1 MSNRDSDHRE
11 DDLQSVILEQRR
23 ELMAAQALDSD
34 LDFAFHLQLQEALA
48 ASLALQPSTSTSTAS
63 ILEPPHTTTEND
75 GVSSFAVLQS
85 DELAKLVQEV
95 KDREASEL
103 EMRRVREDLNRRIH
117 DEKFAREILRIPE
130 DDWKEWGGNYEKP
143 LLGEGCSKSK
153 PVADNNND
161 AVFRIYTKGLVSVEE
176 IRGVKTAL
184 AGIGVA
190 ICDPSDNVIFE
201 VRKPLVGNGM
211 SKNAAEAKALIDGLN
226 AAIALELKRVTVYFD
241 YNPLYQFVSGRWPP
255 KQRKIAVLVNQVTLL
270 RKKFMYFNPKLVAR
284 NDVKFAF
291 KLAKDAIVSQVTR
304 PAESSHGNNLNEACV
319 ICLEDADVSR
329 MFSVDGCLHRYCFS
343 CMKQHVEVKLLH
355 GMVPK
360 CPHEG
365 CKSELVVDS
374 CRKFLPP
381 KSIETMSQRIKEAS
395 IPVAD
400 KVYCPNPSNMTCFA
414 FKSLNP
420 HPPAEDLKLKSLATR
435 NLWRQCV
442 KCNHM
447 IELAEGCYHMTCRCG
462 YEFCYNCGAE
472 WKNKRAMC
480 SCPLWDE
487 DHIWLEQDRDFDEDE
502 EDEDEDDEYYD
513 SDSDYY

>member
-1 MSNRDSDHRE
+1 MNRKRRFDPYFPNNEKQEALLIRPISQKLPMSNRDSDHRE

-48 ASLALQPSTSTSTAS
+48 ASLALQPSTSTSTPTSA
-63 ILEPPHTTTEND
+63 ILEPHHTTTTTEND

-95 KDREASEL
+95 KDWEASEL

-130 DDWKEWGGNYEKP
+130 DDWKEWGDNYEKP

-153 PVADNNND
+153 PVVDNNKND

-241 YNPLYQFVSGRWPP
+241 YNPLYQFV
-255 KQRKIAVLVNQVTLL
+255 
-270 RKKFMYFNPKLVAR
+270 
-284 NDVKFAF
+284 
-291 KLAKDAIVSQVTR
+291 
-304 PAESSHGNNLNEACV
+304 
-319 ICLEDADVSR
+319 CLSL
-329 MFSVDGCLHRYCFS
+329 CLSLPRFS
-343 CMKQHVEVKLLH
+343 C
-355 GMVPK
+355 
-360 CPHEG
+360 
-365 CKSELVVDS
+365 
-374 CRKFLPP
+374 F
-381 KSIETMSQRIKEAS
+381 I
-395 IPVAD
+395 
-400 KVYCPNPSNMTCFA
+400 F
-414 FKSLNP
+414 
-420 HPPAEDLKLKSLATR
+420 
-435 NLWRQCV
+435 
-442 KCNHM
+442 
-447 IELAEGCYHMTCRCG
+447 
-462 YEFCYNCGAE
+462 
-472 WKNKRAMC
+472 
-480 SCPLWDE
+480 
-487 DHIWLEQDRDFDEDE
+487 
-502 EDEDEDDEYYD
+502 
-513 SDSDYY
+513 

>member
-1 MSNRDSDHRE
+1 MKKRVISIFLNMKKTIWPLLSKQRKRGLAWLIRPISQKLSMSNRDSDHRE
-11 DDLQSVILEQRR
+11 EDLQSIILEQRR

-48 ASLALQPSTSTSTAS
+48 ASLALEPSTSTSTSS
-63 ILEPPHTTTEND
+63 ILEPHHTSTTTATEKS

-130 DDWKEWGGNYEKP
+130 DDWKDWGDNYEKP

-153 PVADNNND
+153 PVADYNND

-241 YNPLYQFVSGRWPP
+241 YNPLYQFV
-255 KQRKIAVLVNQVTLL
+255 
-270 RKKFMYFNPKLVAR
+270 
-284 NDVKFAF
+284 
-291 KLAKDAIVSQVTR
+291 
-304 PAESSHGNNLNEACV
+304 
-319 ICLEDADVSR
+319 CLSLSLSLPR
-329 MFSVDGCLHRYCFS
+329 FS
-343 CMKQHVEVKLLH
+343 C
-355 GMVPK
+355 
-360 CPHEG
+360 
-365 CKSELVVDS
+365 
-374 CRKFLPP
+374 F
-381 KSIETMSQRIKEAS
+381 I
-395 IPVAD
+395 
-400 KVYCPNPSNMTCFA
+400 F
-414 FKSLNP
+414 
-420 HPPAEDLKLKSLATR
+420 
-435 NLWRQCV
+435 
-442 KCNHM
+442 
-447 IELAEGCYHMTCRCG
+447 
-462 YEFCYNCGAE
+462 
-472 WKNKRAMC
+472 
-480 SCPLWDE
+480 
-487 DHIWLEQDRDFDEDE
+487 
-502 EDEDEDDEYYD
+502 
-513 SDSDYY
+513 

>member
-11 DDLQSVILEQRR
+11 EDLQSIILEQRR

-48 ASLALQPSTSTSTAS
+48 ASLALEPSTSTSTSS
-63 ILEPPHTTTEND
+63 ILEPHHTSTTTATEKS

-130 DDWKEWGGNYEKP
+130 DDWKDWGDNYEKP

-153 PVADNNND
+153 PVADYNND

-241 YNPLYQFVSGRWPP
+241 YNPLYQFVCLSLSLSVCLFLGFR
-255 KQRKIAVLVNQVTLL
+255 VL
-270 RKKFMYFNPKLVAR
+270 FFNL
-284 NDVKFAF
+284 
-291 KLAKDAIVSQVTR
+291 
-304 PAESSHGNNLNEACV
+304 
-319 ICLEDADVSR
+319 
-329 MFSVDGCLHRYCFS
+329 
-343 CMKQHVEVKLLH
+343 
-355 GMVPK
+355 
-360 CPHEG
+360 
-365 CKSELVVDS
+365 
-374 CRKFLPP
+374 
-381 KSIETMSQRIKEAS
+381 
-395 IPVAD
+395 IPVLL
-400 KVYCPNPSNMTCFA
+400 VLFY
-414 FKSLNP
+414 
-420 HPPAEDLKLKSLATR
+420 
-435 NLWRQCV
+435 V
-442 KCNHM
+442 
-447 IELAEGCYHMTCRCG
+447 
-462 YEFCYNCGAE
+462 
-472 WKNKRAMC
+472 
-480 SCPLWDE
+480 
-487 DHIWLEQDRDFDEDE
+487 
-502 EDEDEDDEYYD
+502 
-513 SDSDYY
+513 